1 MKEEQK
7 SSKKPRWK
15 LLHQYYTYTGF
26 YSFIGQSLVKAAI
39 PVGIFVA
46 LLLGIH
52 FFVIDVNDILVYVTE
67 NFPPIGVLTVFF
79 VSESILGLIPPEIF
93 IAWAGKS
100 EHYSWPLLGVLAL
113 SSYVGGIISYFVG
126 RGIASIPTVFV
137 FLEVKMAKHIK
148 NMRKW
153 GGLLIIAG
161 ALLPIPFAIS
171 SIAAGVIKF
180 PFGSY
185 LLFGILRFL
194 RFAIYGLLI
203 FGAVSA

>member
-7 SSKKPRWK
+7 SNKKPRWK

-26 YSFIGQSLVKAAI
+26 YSFIGRSLVKAAI
-39 PVGIFVA
+39 PVGVFVA
-46 LLLGIH
+46 LLLGVH
-52 FFVIDVNDILVYVTE
+52 FFVIDIDEVLIYITE
-67 NFPPIGVLTVFF
+67 NFHPIGVITIFF
-79 VSESILGLIPPEIF
+79 ISESILGLIPPEIF

-100 EHYSWPLLGVLAL
+100 EHYAWPLLGVLAL
-113 SSYVGGIISYFVG
+113 SSYVGGVISYFVG
-126 RGIASIPTVFV
+126 RGIASIPSVFV
-137 FLEVKMAKHIK
+137 LLEVKMAKHIK

-153 GGLLIIAG
+153 GGLLIVAG

-194 RFAIYGLLI
+194 RFTVYAFLI
-203 FGAVSA
+203 FGAVST